1 MPDWASCRLKA
12 LETIAV
18 MGLIASVNHL
28 LNFVAPAFFMALG
41 LALCARIFKQKKPGA
56 QSFIAQVAI
65 NFILGSLV
73 LLAGLW
79 LFSRDGKMAS
89 YAALVGL
96 SALCQWVLSRG
107 WR

>member
-1 MPDWASCRLKA
+1 
-12 LETIAV
+12 

-65 NFILGSLV
+65 NFILGVAV
-73 LLAGLW
+73 LLASLW
-79 LFSRDGKMAS
+79 LFSRDGKMLG
-89 YAALVGL
+89 YAALVCT
-96 SALCQWVLSRG
+96 SACCQWVLSRA